1 MIAPPTFA
9 SNQEYSSRLGDVG
22 YWWPYVSEI
31 LKRHGLAEASREPVA
46 GVGGSYPTF
55 LIGDLVVKLFG
66 HVPPWRESFAAEHAA
81 HLLLATDPEITAP
94 GLLAAGHLCEDEHA
108 RWPYLI
114 TKRMPGV
121 AWRYATLSPEQQLAV
136 AADLG
141 CQVRRV
147 HTLRPS
153 GITTYPEWPAL
164 KVAAAAAQSSL
175 PPHLV
180 AQVDEF
186 CTRLGPPDRV
196 FVHCD
201 IVGDH
206 VFVENGRLTGIIDW
220 GDATVADRHTEI
232 VQPFRDMFGCN
243 KALLRSFL
251 DGSNW
256 PVSNDFPQRALGFA
270 LHRQAIGLLQ
280 HLTIDVFEPIAAL
293 YPLQEIATLDE
304 LATELFAL

>member
-1 MIAPPTFA
+1 MIALPTFA
-9 SNQEYSSRLGDVG
+9 SNQEYTSRLGDVG

-31 LKRHGLAEASREPVA
+31 LKRHGLAEASWEAVA

-55 LIGDLVVKLFG
+55 LCGDLVVKLFG
-66 HVPPWRESFAAEHAA
+66 HVPPWREGFAAEHAA
-81 HLLLATDPEITAP
+81 HLLLATDPEIVAP
-94 GLLAAGHLCEDEHA
+94 GLLAAGHLWEEEHA

-114 TKRMPGV
+114 TSRMPGV
-121 AWRYATLSPEQQLAV
+121 AWRYAALSPEQQLTV

-141 CQVRRV
+141 RQVRRV
-147 HTLRPS
+147 HALHPA
-153 GITTYPEWPAL
+153 GIAAYPEWPAL
-164 KVAAAAAQSSL
+164 NVAAAAAQSSL
-175 PPHLV
+175 PTHLV

-186 CTRLGPPDRV
+186 FSRLGPPDRV

-201 IVGDH
+201 IVGHH

-232 VQPFRDMFGCN
+232 VQPFRDMFGCD
-243 KALLRSFL
+243 KALLRVFL
-251 DGSNW
+251 EASNW
-256 PVSNDFPQRALGFA
+256 PVGGNFARQALGFA

-293 YPLQEIATLDE
+293 FPLQEIPTLNE